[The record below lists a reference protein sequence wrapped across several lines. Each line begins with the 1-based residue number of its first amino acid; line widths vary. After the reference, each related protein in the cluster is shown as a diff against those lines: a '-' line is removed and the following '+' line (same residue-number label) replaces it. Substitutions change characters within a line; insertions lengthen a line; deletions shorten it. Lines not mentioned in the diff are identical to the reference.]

1 MKGWFAEA
9 ARLGALE
16 HERATIERRGA
27 APADVLKARNTW
39 IRAMS
44 ALRAALSL
52 VDNLPSALAQ
62 IRRGETARNTTT
74 ASGLRCDRSSRAT
87 TRRTPRRARGTTSSR
102 VNHPRSGV
110 ALALLFTLTSETS
123 VFAQPRDDRA
133 RVVTS
138 RLLAPCCYQQT
149 LDVHESPLATE
160 LREEVDARLRAGQ
173 TPAQIEA
180 RLVSRYGERM
190 RAVPRDHDPRGYV
203 LALVAVAMAAAAA
216 LLLRATR
223 RWSRSVGRPASP
235 APTTR
240 DALDD
245 RLDDELRALDD

>member
-1 MKGWFAEA
+1 M
-9 ARLGALE
+9 
-16 HERATIERRGA
+16 
-27 APADVLKARNTW
+27 
-39 IRAMS
+39 
-44 ALRAALSL
+44 
-52 VDNLPSALAQ
+52 
-62 IRRGETARNTTT
+62 
-74 ASGLRCDRSSRAT
+74 
-87 TRRTPRRARGTTSSR
+87 
-102 VNHPRSGV
+102 NHPRSGV

-160 LREEVDARLRAGQ
+160 LREEVGARLRAGQ

-180 RLVSRYGERM
+180 RLVSRYGERV

-203 LALVAVAMAAAAA
+203 LALVAVAMAVAAAM
-216 LLLRATR
+216 LLRATR
-223 RWSRSVGRPASP
+223 RWSRSVAAPAVPRDARPDVA
-235 APTTR
+235 R

-245 RLDDELRALDD
+245 RLDDELRALED